1 MSSELGMRRPS
12 LGRLGIW
19 KYQHRRAKF
28 NPETA
33 GDDLLRVMARAGDT
47 PDFSALEA
55 RVRET
60 QNEVRRVF
68 NTLIGGR

>member
-1 MSSELGMRRPS
+1 MSFERGMRWAS

-33 GDDLLRVMARAGDT
+33 GDDLSRVMARAGDSRIFL
-47 PDFSALEA
+47 PSKPACA
-55 RVRET
+55 KRKVC
-60 QNEVRRVF
+60 
-68 NTLIGGR
+68 

>member
-1 MSSELGMRRPS
+1 MRWAS

-33 GDDLLRVMARAGDT
+33 GDDLLRVMARAGDSRIFL
-47 PDFSALEA
+47 PSKPACA
-55 RVRET
+55 KRKVC
-60 QNEVRRVF
+60 
-68 NTLIGGR
+68 